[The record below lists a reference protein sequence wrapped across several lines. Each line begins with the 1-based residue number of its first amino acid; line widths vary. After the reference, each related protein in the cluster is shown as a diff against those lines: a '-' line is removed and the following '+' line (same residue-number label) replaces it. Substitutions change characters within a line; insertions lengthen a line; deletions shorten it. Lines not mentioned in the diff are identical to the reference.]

1 MLCLHWYLSTML
13 TALDRI
19 WLLQGDRTEN
29 VGVVDS
35 EYVVHQGLPTLGGA
49 SARKVIILKLL
60 LILRFLF
67 DFSYTSCFLYHFISI
82 TEKYVICLQFHL
94 LSANG

>member
-1 MLCLHWYLSTML
+1 MFVLFLQIFLGLNALLTVVSSSLTVLHK
-13 TALDRI
+13 I

-35 EYVVHQGLPTLGGA
+35 EYVVHQGLPTLGGV

-60 LILRFLF
+60 LILHFLF
-67 DFSYTSCFLYHFISI
+67 DFSCTSCFLYHFIS
-82 TEKYVICLQFHL
+82 YH
-94 LSANG
+94 